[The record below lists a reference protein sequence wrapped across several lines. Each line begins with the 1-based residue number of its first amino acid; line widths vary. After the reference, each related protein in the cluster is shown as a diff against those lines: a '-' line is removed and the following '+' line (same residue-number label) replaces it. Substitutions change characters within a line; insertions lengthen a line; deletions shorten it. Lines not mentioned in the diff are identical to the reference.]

1 MRRPPAF
8 VTITTSSRTPA
19 SATRVPSSSSAAP
32 EAYTSAVSN
41 RVPPASTNS
50 ENWSRASYSSVS
62 RPQVIVPRP
71 VRLTCS
77 PLRPTALL
85 SMARHAIGWGS
96 GAQ

>member
-1 MRRPPAF
+1 
-8 VTITTSSRTPA
+8 
-19 SATRVPSSSSAAP
+19 
-32 EAYTSAVSN
+32 
-41 RVPPASTNS
+41 
-50 ENWSRASYSSVS
+50 
-62 RPQVIVPRP
+62 